1 MDFELFTK
9 VANISDETAKK
20 LAEALKDSDSA
31 VTEVMVKSFIGLTV
45 DSLCDE
51 FNLNEN
57 ETWEQLYDAHKFVN
71 ATEGDFHA
79 RS

>member
-1 MDFELFTK
+1 MDFGLFSE
-9 VANISDETAKK
+9 VANISEETAKK
-20 LAEALKDSDSA
+20 LDEALKDSDA
-31 VTEVMVKSFIGLTV
+31 TLKEVMVKSFIGLTF
-45 DSLCDE
+45 DTLCDE